1 VRGYMLRHSQF
12 DGAIHLGA
20 GCLIGLSTPH
30 AAPPESL
37 GALLEDPVALLCS
50 YGNTLSAQGFVEKY
64 QVEHERGAFVN
75 HCTCEAARNNAKP
88 PSVGNRRCSPLVLP
102 TLVEAWIVWF

>member
-1 VRGYMLRHSQF
+1 MLRHSQF
-12 DGAIHLGA
+12 DGAIHLGG

-30 AAPPESL
+30 AAPTESL
-37 GALLEDPVALLCS
+37 GALLEEPAALLCS

-75 HCTCEAARNNAKP
+75 HCTCDAARNNARSPHLQDADVGP
-88 PSVGNRRCSPLVLP
+88 PWCSKRLLRPGCSG
-102 TLVEAWIVWF
+102 FN